1 MKRSW
6 LGFGLLL
13 VLMVLGLVVTFLMTE
28 IHDPISADLK
38 QAGACVLLGDWDNGE
53 KFFQEANS
61 AWEKWSHFRT
71 CFADHTPTEEI
82 DALFAQVQVYGNA
95 REDVAFAAGCQELAR
110 KVAAV
115 GEAHGVYWW
124 NVL

>member
-6 LGFGLLL
+6 IGLALLL
-13 VLMVLGLVVTFLMTE
+13 VLMVSGLVVTFLMAD
-28 IHDPISADLK
+28 IHEPISADLQ
-38 QAGACVLLGDWDNGE
+38 QAAECVILGDWDNGD
-53 KFFQEANS
+53 KFFKRANG
-61 AWEKWSHFRT
+61 AWEKWSHLRT

-82 DALFAQVQVYGNA
+82 DALFAQVQVYGTA
-95 REDVAFAAGCQELAR
+95 REDVDFAASCMELAR